1 MTNYSN
7 HPLDITDHVMQSNH
21 EISKAM
27 IIDHAKSLLE
37 LIEEGHIDALSVAMQ
52 AKYLTEVLEA
62 TKERIRELVCDEL
75 HKYGKGEEC
84 TKHGATFALKE
95 AGVSYDYSGCGDT
108 QWAEIDNQI
117 KVLTDQ
123 RKEREKFLRS
133 IKESMTI
140 VDESTGEII
149 TINAPIKRSTS
160 TYAITWK
167 K

>member
-37 LIEEGHIDALSVAMQ
+37 LIEEGHIDALSVAIQ
-52 AKYLTEVLEA
+52 AKYLTDVLEA

-75 HKYGKGEEC
+75 HKYAKGEEC

-95 AGVSYDYSGCGDT
+95 VAVSYDYSGCGDT

-160 TYAITWK
+160 TYSITWK

>member
-1 MTNYSN
+1 MNST
-7 HPLDITDHVMQSNH
+7 HPLDIRDQVMLGSYDITKDLIKQ
-21 EISKAM
+21 
-27 IIDHAKSLLE
+27 HADQLIE
-37 LIEEGHIDALSVAMQ
+37 LIDNGHTDAISIAIQ

-75 HKYGKGEEC
+75 HKYTKGEEC

-95 AGVSYDYSGCGDT
+95 AGVSYDYSGCGDP

-133 IKESMTI
+133 IQDSLTV
-140 VDESTGEII
+140 VDETTGEII
-149 TINAPIKRSTS
+149 TIHAPIKRSTS
-160 TYAITWK
+160 RYSVTWK